1 MSFSTGRV
9 ISQVHPKRHYIL
21 FVCFVL
27 LEECL
32 SSGTQAW
39 PCLQGL
45 SRFISAVLSLSPAIS
60 EHTAAP
66 VLSPPFLHLIYF
78 LVFSQQFFQT
88 LSLSTE
94 LISLLFLSSGT
105 GVSQS
110 PAGGLPHSVGGKQ
123 SRFSAH
129 TPAPSHNWTCHHS
142 ARWFFVVV
150 VFKLLLFFPERI
162 RCSPNHPHSLT
173 IPVINISQSPEY
185 KPSINFADMFS
196 MLQTQQALSR
206 SSRRCT
212 GSWLRAADTA
222 SISESRALNRE

>member
-1 MSFSTGRV
+1 MSIQICTTF
-9 ISQVHPKRHYIL
+9 L
-21 FVCFVL
+21 FVCLVL
-27 LEECL
+27 LEEHP

-39 PCLQGL
+39 PYPQGL
-45 SRFISAVLSLSPAIS
+45 SRFISAVLFLSPAIS
-60 EHTAAP
+60 EHIAAP

-88 LSLSTE
+88 LSLSTG
-94 LISLLFLSSGT
+94 LISLLFLRSGT
-105 GVSQS
+105 GVSQGL
-110 PAGGLPHSVGGKQ
+110 AGGLTHSVGGKQ
-123 SRFSAH
+123 CCSSAH

-142 ARWFFVVV
+142 GRLFFVV
-150 VFKLLLFFPERI
+150 VFKLLLFFPERMH
-162 RCSPNHPHSLT
+162 CSPNHPHSLT
-173 IPVINISQSPEY
+173 IPVIKISQSPQH

-222 SISESRALNRE
+222 NISESRAQNQE